1 MIATVTIMA
10 QFPTKL
16 KESDNPLSGTLRS
29 LSRNTGTLLLSN
41 AGSAL
46 LSFILSVLIGR
57 VLGKD
62 GLGIYSAS
70 LAWVFPLSLIADFG
84 ISTLMT
90 REAARDS
97 RLEGDYIRLATTS
110 RLWLGGGLMLI
121 LILAAPWLSDDAN
134 VVQGLRIS
142 APLILITPLFGNY
155 TAIFRARQQMWPIP
169 WLNLG
174 MLVIQV
180 ALTLAV
186 FSAGGSVITALI
198 VNTLTSGGQL
208 IIAWWIW
215 QRWFTPP
222 TSKQPTKVLLHMRA
236 ILVQAWPFAV
246 AGILAAVQTRLAP
259 IMLEKLTDAG
269 SVGYYAA
276 ASRFVEAGRTIPNAL
291 FGALFPMLA
300 MLVSQPTEMRRTFQK
315 VMLGLGSFGGLLAVG
330 TTLFA
335 PLIIR
340 LTYGADFSGAVPTLQ
355 AAMWG
360 LLPSLLRAGLTLY
373 WYAQGREQLVNRV
386 IVAML
391 TVQIGLSLWL
401 IPNQQAYGAALA
413 ILASEIVGVVLL
425 LIPLRLGKHNDR
437 T

>member
-1 MIATVTIMA
+1 MA
-10 QFPTKL
+10 QL
-16 KESDNPLSGTLRS
+16 HAESKQPDHSLSATLRS
-29 LSRNTGTLLLSN
+29 LSRNTGTLLVSN

-46 LSFILSVLIGR
+46 LSFVLSVLIGR

-90 REAARDS
+90 REVARDRS
-97 RLEGDYIRLATTS
+97 LEPDYMRLATVS
-110 RLWLGGGLMLI
+110 RVWLGGGLMLI
-121 LILAAPWLSDDAN
+121 LILAAPLLTSDSHVID
-134 VVQGLRIS
+134 GLRIS

-180 ALTLAV
+180 ALTFAV
-186 FSAGGSVITALI
+186 FAAGGSVIIALI
-198 VNTLTSGGQL
+198 VNTLTSAGQL
-208 IIAWWIW
+208 IAAWYVW
-215 QRWFTPP
+215 QRWFT
-222 TSKQPTKVLLHMRA
+222 TTEGQSNNIALQMRA

-246 AGILAAVQTRLAP
+246 AGILAAIQARLAP
-259 IMLEKLTDAG
+259 IMLEKLTNTA

-300 MLVSQPTEMRRTFQK
+300 MLVSQPAELKRTFQK
-315 VMLGLGSFGGLLAVG
+315 VMLGLGAFGAVAAIG

-335 PLIIR
+335 PLILR
-340 LTYGADFSGAVPTLQ
+340 LTYGADFGGASSTLQ
-355 AAMWG
+355 AVMWG

-373 WYAQGREQLVNRV
+373 WYAQKREQLVNWV
-386 IVAML
+386 IVIML
-391 TVQIGLSLWL
+391 VVQIGLSIWL
-401 IPNQQAYGAALA
+401 VPSQQAYGAALA
-413 ILASEIVGVVLL
+413 VLVSETVGFALL
-425 LIPLRLGKHNDR
+425 LIPLRWVGNGDQ